1 MKTHVRMPV
10 VRGNR
15 RAIPATDRG
24 IDMEKD
30 LETNEN
36 GEIIAVEEQRLS
48 RREFFAGLGKWSLVV
63 IGAALGA
70 GELLVSEQEA
80 EAYGGAWANR
90 GGGGRGA
97 WANRGGGGGAAWANR
112 GGGGAGAWANRAGGG
127 AAWANRGG
135 GMWAN
140 HGTAWANHGSAW
152 VNRW

>member
-70 GELLVSEQEA
+70 GALLVSEQEA
-80 EAYGGAWANR
+80 EAYGG
-90 GGGGRGA
+90 
-97 WANRGGGGGAAWANR
+97 AWANR